1 MTLSSVNKAS
11 ASRYEEI
18 QMDVRSQQVVV
29 QRRMNDR
36 LAEARMARLA
46 REAQDAGR
54 GFEQEIGALNLAEGR
69 RERPIFVSL
78 VERLVDAAAAAG
90 HAISPTPPIRVAVR
104 R

>member
-1 MTLSSVNKAS
+1 VERAS
-11 ASRYEEI
+11 NPRTKRHEEI
-18 QMDVRSQQVVV
+18 EMDVRSQQVVV

-54 GFEQEIGALNLAEGR
+54 GFEQELGALNLAEGR
-69 RERPIFVSL
+69 RERPLFVSF
-78 VERLVDAAAAAG
+78 VERVFEAAAAAG
-90 HAISPTPPIRVAVR
+90 HTINPTPPIRVAVR